1 MPAGKTYREQSQR
14 YNKDLFVK
22 VLNVVNEGK
31 ASIAG
36 DQFPW
41 KLQNV
46 YASVFLS
53 QQILTS

>member
-22 VLNVVNEGK
+22 ILNVVNEGK

-46 YASVFLS
+46 YASVF
-53 QQILTS
+53 